1 MNPYN
6 HNPFQKKAPARDHDT
21 RSEYVANLQLQPR
34 EIIASPDELDR
45 RAAARYAHFN
55 RIIRNL

>member
-1 MNPYN
+1 MNPYDN
-6 HNPFQKKAPARDHDT
+6 NPFQKKAPGRES

-34 EIIASPDELDR
+34 EIIADRETLDR
-45 RAAARYAHFN
+45 QAAARYAHFN

>member
-1 MNPYN
+1 MNPYD
-6 HNPFQKKAPARDHDT
+6 HNPFEKKAPARDRES

-34 EIIASPDELDR
+34 EIIADR
-45 RAAARYAHFN
+45 ETLERQAAARYAHFN